1 MEEARVIR
9 NQRERVLR
17 RHVNTL
23 ARLLVEEDINGASVR
38 LTSMKIIFEELEV
51 AHYNYLEF
59 LEMYDDVSSDDVN
72 KCNDWF
78 LDVSKSYLDEV
89 SKARWMLKQH
99 GVAAQTER
107 AESDAR
113 GALENQDGSHGGLS
127 EELATHL
134 SLPKVEIPMFN
145 GDPREYHMFIST
157 FDQVVGNVLSSD
169 QAKLTRLYQYL
180 SGEARSAVKSF
191 AQIGG
196 GAGYAKARSV
206 LKARFGSSQLVAQCV
221 INDLRNGESA
231 TKPTE
236 LRALADEIASALQT
250 LTQLGA
256 CGEVNT
262 QQFICAIVMRYHPQ
276 VCSSWRRH
284 ALENHEN
291 RNMYPTFEQFATFM
305 DKVARE
311 ACDPVYG
318 FEAFKI
324 TSKQVSVNLV
334 TESSSMKDEVV
345 PSDISPKLR
354 GDHCAVC
361 LDYHDITQCDM
372 FKAMLPVQRQ
382 QLARDKHLCNGCL
395 SRSHMLAE
403 CRESVMCSI
412 NGCKSRHS
420 KFLHVSG
427 RQRTLNPS
435 QRASEASVPANR
447 TVVGNVN
454 TCSVPSKR
462 VTLPLITVLVNGHE
476 QIALLDQGST
486 NTLVSKRLADK
497 LMLKGESIKC
507 SLNTVGMSKP
517 IHTKYVKLNVASLVN
532 DEMFDIDHV
541 LVVPDIPAELP
552 PGELPLSHYPYL
564 DDVSF
569 GPLAVG
575 TKADLLIGNDNPD
588 LLMPLDVRRSR
599 CKVRQPYATLTRLGW
614 VLQGPIEE
622 RMGDESSMQVN
633 HVMMDQLS
641 DRVDKLWDI
650 ERQAESVYSWFVKDK
665 QVHDILVTETG
676 VRVTET
682 GPRFTET
689 GSRVTET
696 GVRVTETGVRVT
708 ETGVRVTETGPMVEG
723 SCGLVVEDSCGLM
736 VEDSCGLVVEDS
748 CGLMVED
755 SCGLVVEDSCGL
767 MVEDSCS
774 LMVEDSCGLV
784 VEDSWG
790 LMVEDS
796 CGLVVEDSCG
806 LMVAHEDSWGLMVEM
821 RCGWQR

>member
-38 LTSMKIIFEELEV
+38 FTSMKMIFEELEV

-113 GALENQDGSHGGLS
+113 GALENQVGSHGGLS

-145 GDPREYHMFIST
+145 GDTREYHMFIST

-196 GAGYAKARSV
+196 GAGYAKARSM

-262 QQFICAIVMRYHPQ
+262 QQFICAIVMRCHPQ

-284 ALENHEN
+284 ALENHDN

-318 FEAFKI
+318 FDAFKI
-324 TSKQVSVNLV
+324 TYKRVSVNLV

-354 GDHCAVC
+354 GDQCAVC

-382 QLARDKHLCNGCL
+382 QLARQKQLCYGCL
-395 SRSHMLAE
+395 SRSHMFAE

-412 NGCKSRHS
+412 DGCKSRHS
-420 KFLHVSG
+420 KCLHVSG

-435 QRASEASVPANR
+435 QRASEASVSANR

-454 TCSVPSKR
+454 TCSVPSKG

-497 LMLKGESIKC
+497 LMLKG
-507 SLNTVGMSKP
+507 SL
-517 IHTKYVKLNVASLVN
+517 
-532 DEMFDIDHV
+532 
-541 LVVPDIPAELP
+541 
-552 PGELPLSHYPYL
+552 
-564 DDVSF
+564 
-569 GPLAVG
+569 
-575 TKADLLIGNDNPD
+575 
-588 LLMPLDVRRSR
+588 
-599 CKVRQPYATLTRLGW
+599 
-614 VLQGPIEE
+614 
-622 RMGDESSMQVN
+622 
-633 HVMMDQLS
+633 
-641 DRVDKLWDI
+641 
-650 ERQAESVYSWFVKDK
+650 
-665 QVHDILVTETG
+665 
-676 VRVTET
+676 
-682 GPRFTET
+682 
-689 GSRVTET
+689 
-696 GVRVTETGVRVT
+696 
-708 ETGVRVTETGPMVEG
+708 
-723 SCGLVVEDSCGLM
+723 
-736 VEDSCGLVVEDS
+736 
-748 CGLMVED
+748 
-755 SCGLVVEDSCGL
+755 
-767 MVEDSCS
+767 
-774 LMVEDSCGLV
+774 
-784 VEDSWG
+784 
-790 LMVEDS
+790 
-796 CGLVVEDSCG
+796 
-806 LMVAHEDSWGLMVEM
+806 
-821 RCGWQR
+821 